1 LEIDSALRISLSFPN
16 QFSLKEAKEVKLMN
30 ESVHHNI
37 PYNIKTMEII
47 PYPSNY

>member
-1 LEIDSALRISLSFPN
+1 
-16 QFSLKEAKEVKLMN
+16 MN

-47 PYPSNY
+47 PYPSNYWWNKLGHIQIMALWFDYYGYNKFLRL